1 MLTTVN
7 ATSVKS
13 RLELRSLF
21 RNKSQLSE
29 AHFAEL
35 INSVLNKR
43 DDRFYGMWQRGQ
55 TYRKGDIVYYDRA
68 LWELQADE
76 ETCGRDEEA
85 PGTSNKWT
93 SRLKDL
99 EDKVELLNQTV
110 KAIQQ
115 ELQTFQ
121 KEFTTFKTQVTK
133 LLSLLTLGVGFVFLW
148 LLFSA
153 IAHLI

>member
-7 ATSVKS
+7 STNVKG

-29 AHFAEL
+29 SHFAEL

-43 DDRFYGMWQRGQ
+43 DDRFYGAWQRGQ
-55 TYRKGDIVYYDRA
+55 TYRKGDVVYYDRA

-85 PGTSNKWT
+85 PGQSSKWK

-99 EDKVELLNQTV
+99 EDKVETLDQTV
-110 KAIQQ
+110 KAVQK
-115 ELQTFQ
+115 ELQTLQ
-121 KEFTTFKTQVTK
+121 KDCATFKTQTTK
-133 LLSLLTLGVGFVFLW
+133 LLSLLILGFGFVFLW
-148 LLFSA
+148 LLVSA
-153 IAHLI
+153 ISHLI